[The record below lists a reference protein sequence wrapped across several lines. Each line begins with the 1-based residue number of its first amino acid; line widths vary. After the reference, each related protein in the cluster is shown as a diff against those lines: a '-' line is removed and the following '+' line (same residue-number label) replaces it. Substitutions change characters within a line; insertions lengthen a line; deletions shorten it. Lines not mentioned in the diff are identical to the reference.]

1 MIQNNFILFYH
12 SQSPEAETLRRL
24 NSGIV
29 ATIEVESPDPPRR
42 RGLVTESVFAT
53 LKNKLPSL
61 VIHFLYIRGI
71 QYHGRSIPFSQSL
84 RLGTLRIQ
92 DSFSFKSIFHSRQM
106 NI

>member
-42 RGLVTESVFAT
+42 RGLAAESVFAT
-53 LKNKLPSL
+53 LKNKM
-61 VIHFLYIRGI
+61 
-71 QYHGRSIPFSQSL
+71 PF
-84 RLGTLRIQ
+84 
-92 DSFSFKSIFHSRQM
+92 
-106 NI
+106 

>member
-1 MIQNNFILFYH
+1 VGIAAIKPIVDGTT
-12 SQSPEAETLRRL
+12 SQQKQAAELNIS

-29 ATIEVESPDPPRR
+29 AT
-42 RGLVTESVFAT
+42 
-53 LKNKLPSL
+53 
-61 VIHFLYIRGI
+61 
-71 QYHGRSIPFSQSL
+71 IPFSQSL